1 MRITGILN
9 IDKPAGITSYDV
21 VDVIKKLFIGSK
33 VGHTGTLDPVATGVL
48 PILIGDATKLSDNLT
63 AENKAYRVKM
73 LLGVETN
80 TYDITG
86 KIVYASVVNKDEI
99 YIRERIK
106 RFIGVQEQTPPQYSA
121 IKVEGKRAYQYAREG
136 KEVELKPRTIEI
148 YDINNIAVDLRKR
161 EVSFDVYCTK
171 GTYVRSLVND
181 IGKKLGCG
189 ATMVELIRLKNGNFD
204 IKDSI
209 PLYEFLKLN
218 FEEMKKRIITIDDYY
233 TDLKRINMD
242 EIEYTK
248 FVNGVKLEYNEQDKL
263 VKVYENNKYRG
274 LGQIKDGI
282 SFFIFFQFTCKIII
296 FVIRYSKIET

>member
-1 MRITGILN
+1 MKITGILN

-63 AENKAYRVKM
+63 AENKVYRVKM

-86 KIVYASVVNKDEI
+86 KIVYASVVDKDEI

-106 RFIGVQEQTPPQYSA
+106 RFIGVQEQLPPAFSA
-121 IKVEGKRAYQYAREG
+121 IKVDGKRAYEYAREG
-136 KEVELKPRTIEI
+136 KEVTLKPRKIEI
-148 YDINNIAVDLRKR
+148 YDINNIAVDLKKH
-161 EVSFDVYCTK
+161 EVTFDVYCTK

-189 ATMVELIRLKNGNFD
+189 ATMVDLKRLKNGNFN
-204 IKDSI
+204 IEDSI
-209 PLYEFLKLN
+209 PLYDFLKLN
-218 FEEMKKRIITIDDYY
+218 FEDMKKKIIGIEEYY
-233 TDLKRINMD
+233 SDLKRINMAK
-242 EIEYTK
+242 EEYYK
-248 FVNGVKLEYNEQDKL
+248 FQNGVKLPYNEQDKL
-263 VKVYENNKYRG
+263 VKVYENNKYKG

-282 SFFIFFQFTCKIII
+282 LK
-296 FVIRYSKIET
+296 RYLIENE

>member
-21 VDVIKKLFIGSK
+21 VDVIKKLFVGSK

-106 RFIGVQEQTPPQYSA
+106 RFIGVQEQMPPQYSA
-121 IKVEGKRAYQYAREG
+121 IKVNGKRAYQYAREG

-171 GTYVRSLVND
+171 GTYIRSLVND

-209 PLYEFLKLN
+209 PLYDFLKLN
-218 FEEMKKRIITIDDYY
+218 FDEMKKRIISIDDYY

-242 EIEYTK
+242 KDEYTR

-263 VKVYENNKYRG
+263 VKVYENNKYKG
-274 LGQIKDGI
+274 LGQIKEGI
-282 SFFIFFQFTCKIII
+282 LK
-296 FVIRYSKIET
+296 RYLIENE

>member
-282 SFFIFFQFTCKIII
+282 LK
-296 FVIRYSKIET
+296 RYLIENE

>member
-1 MRITGILN
+1 MKITGILN

-63 AENKAYRVKM
+63 AENKVYRVKM

-86 KIVYASVVNKDEI
+86 KIVYASVVDKDEI

-106 RFIGVQEQTPPQYSA
+106 RFIGVQEQLPPAFSA
-121 IKVEGKRAYQYAREG
+121 IKVDGKRAYEYAREG
-136 KEVELKPRTIEI
+136 KEVTLKPRKIEI
-148 YDINNIAVDLRKR
+148 YDINNIAVDLKKH
-161 EVSFDVYCTK
+161 EVTFDVYCTK

-189 ATMVELIRLKNGNFD
+189 ATMVDLKRLKNGNFN
-204 IKDSI
+204 IEDSI
-209 PLYEFLKLN
+209 PLYDFLKLN
-218 FEEMKKRIITIDDYY
+218 FEDMKKKIIGIEEYY
-233 TDLKRINMD
+233 SDLKRINMAK
-242 EIEYTK
+242 EEYYK
-248 FVNGVKLEYNEQDKL
+248 FQNGVKLLYNEQDKL
-263 VKVYENNKYRG
+263 VKVYENNKYKG

-282 SFFIFFQFTCKIII
+282 LK
-296 FVIRYSKIET
+296 RYLIENE

>member
-1 MRITGILN
+1 MKITGILN

-21 VDVIKKLFIGSK
+21 VDVIKKVFIGSK

-86 KIVYASVVNKDEI
+86 KIVYASVVNQDEI

-106 RFIGVQEQTPPQYSA
+106 RFIGVQEQVPPQYSA

-136 KEVELKPRTIEI
+136 KVVELKSRTIEI
-148 YDINNIAVDLRKR
+148 YDINNIAVDLKRR

-171 GTYVRSLVND
+171 GTYIRSLVND

-189 ATMVELIRLKNGNFD
+189 ATMVDLIRLKNGNFD
-204 IKDSI
+204 IKDSV
-209 PLYEFLKLN
+209 PLYDFLKLN
-218 FEEMKKRIITIDDYY
+218 FEEMKKKVISIEDYY
-233 TDLKRINMD
+233 SDLKRVNMD
-242 EIEYTK
+242 KDEYTK
-248 FVNGVKLEYNEQDKL
+248 FFNGMKLEYNEQDKL

-282 SFFIFFQFTCKIII
+282 LK
-296 FVIRYSKIET
+296 RYLIENE

>member
-73 LLGVETN
+73 LLGVETD

-148 YDINNIAVDLRKR
+148 HDINNIAVDLRKR

-218 FEEMKKRIITIDDYY
+218 FEEMKKKIISIDDYY

-242 EIEYTK
+242 KVEYTK

-263 VKVYENNKYRG
+263 VKVYENNKYKG

-282 SFFIFFQFTCKIII
+282 LK
-296 FVIRYSKIET
+296 RYLIENE

>member
-1 MRITGILN
+1 MKITGILN
-9 IDKPAGITSYDV
+9 INKPAGITSYDV

-48 PILIGDATKLSDNLT
+48 PILIGEATKLSDNLT

-86 KIVYASVVNKDEI
+86 KIVFASVVNKDEI

-106 RFIGVQEQTPPQYSA
+106 RFIGVQEQVPPKYSA

-148 YDINNIAVDLRKR
+148 YDINNIAVDLKKR
-161 EVSFDVYCTK
+161 EVIFDVYCTK

-189 ATMVELIRLKNGNFD
+189 ATMIDLTRLRNGNFY
-204 IKDSI
+204 IEDSI
-209 PLYEFLKLN
+209 PLYDFLKLN
-218 FEEMKKRIITIDDYY
+218 FEEMQKQIVSIDEYY
-233 TDLKRINMD
+233 DDLKKIIM
-242 EIEYTK
+242 EKEEYTK
-248 FVNGVKLEYNEQDKL
+248 FINGVKLPYDEQDKL
-263 VKVYENNKYRG
+263 VKVYYDNKYRG
-274 LGQIKDGI
+274 LGQIKDNI
-282 SFFIFFQFTCKIII
+282 LK
-296 FVIRYSKIET
+296 RYLIENE

>member
-1 MRITGILN
+1 VKITGILN
-9 IDKPAGITSYDV
+9 INKPAGITSYDV

-86 KIVYASVVNKDEI
+86 KIVFASVVNKDEI

-106 RFIGVQEQTPPQYSA
+106 RFIGVQEQVPPKYSA

-148 YDINNIAVDLRKR
+148 YDINNIAVDLKKR

-189 ATMVELIRLKNGNFD
+189 ATMVDLTRLRNGNFF
-204 IKDSI
+204 IEDSI

-218 FEEMKKRIITIDDYY
+218 FEEMKKHIVSIDDYY
-233 TDLKRINMD
+233 DDLKKVIMEKD
-242 EIEYTK
+242 EYTK
-248 FVNGVKLEYNEQDKL
+248 FLNGVKLPYEEQDKL
-263 VKVYENNKYRG
+263 VKVYYNNKYRG

-282 SFFIFFQFTCKIII
+282 LK
-296 FVIRYSKIET
+296 RYLIENE

>member
-1 MRITGILN
+1 MKITGILN

-21 VDVIKKLFIGSK
+21 VDVIKKLFAGSK

-86 KIVYASVVNKDEI
+86 RIVYASVVNKDEI

-106 RFIGVQEQTPPQYSA
+106 RFIGVQEQVPPQYSA
-121 IKVEGKRAYQYAREG
+121 IKVKGKRAYQYAREG

-148 YDINNIAVDLRKR
+148 YDINNIAVDLKMR

-171 GTYVRSLVND
+171 GTYIRSLVND
-181 IGKKLGCG
+181 IGKKIGCG
-189 ATMVELIRLKNGNFD
+189 ATMVDLVRLKNGNFD

-209 PLYEFLKLN
+209 PLYDFLKLN
-218 FEEMKKRIITIDDYY
+218 FEDMKKKIVTIDNYY
-233 TDLKRINMD
+233 YDLKKINMD
-242 EIEYTK
+242 KEEYTK
-248 FVNGVKLEYNEQDKL
+248 FFNGVKIPYEGQDKL
-263 VKVYENNKYRG
+263 VKVYENNKYKG
-274 LGQIKDGI
+274 LGEIKDGI
-282 SFFIFFQFTCKIII
+282 LK
-296 FVIRYSKIET
+296 RYLIENE

>member
-1 MRITGILN
+1 MKITGILN

-106 RFIGVQEQTPPQYSA
+106 RFIGVQKQIPPQDSA

-136 KEVELKPRTIEI
+136 KEVELKARTIEI
-148 YDINNIAVDLRKR
+148 YDINNIAVDLKR
-161 EVSFDVYCTK
+161 HEVSFDVYCTK
-171 GTYVRSLVND
+171 GTYIRSLVND

-189 ATMVELIRLKNGNFD
+189 ATMVDLTRLKNGNFD

-209 PLYEFLKLN
+209 PLYDFLKLN
-218 FEEMKKRIITIDDYY
+218 FEEMKKKIISIDDYY
-233 TDLKRINMD
+233 SDLKRINMD
-242 EIEYTK
+242 ESEYTR
-248 FVNGVKLEYNEQDKL
+248 FFNGMKLVYNEQDKL

-282 SFFIFFQFTCKIII
+282 LK
-296 FVIRYSKIET
+296 RYLIENE

>member
-1 MRITGILN
+1 MKITGILN
-9 IDKPAGITSYDV
+9 INKPAGITSYDV

-86 KIVYASVVNKDEI
+86 KIVFASVVNKDEI

-106 RFIGVQEQTPPQYSA
+106 RFIGVQEQVPPKYSA

-136 KEVELKPRTIEI
+136 KEVELRPRTIEI
-148 YDINNIAVDLRKR
+148 YDINNIAVDLKKR

-181 IGKKLGCG
+181 IGKKIGCG
-189 ATMVELIRLKNGNFD
+189 ATMVDLTRLRNGNFF
-204 IKDSI
+204 IEDSI

-218 FEEMKKRIITIDDYY
+218 FEEMKKHIVSIDDYY
-233 TDLKRINMD
+233 DDLKKIVM
-242 EIEYTK
+242 EKEEYTK
-248 FVNGVKLEYNEQDKL
+248 FLNGVKLPYDEQDKL
-263 VKVYENNKYRG
+263 VKVYYNNKYRG

-282 SFFIFFQFTCKIII
+282 LK
-296 FVIRYSKIET
+296 RYLIENE

>member
-1 MRITGILN
+1 VKITGILN

-106 RFIGVQEQTPPQYSA
+106 RFIGVQTQTPPQYSA

-218 FEEMKKRIITIDDYY
+218 FEEMKKRIISIDDYY
-233 TDLKRINMD
+233 EDLKRINMD
-242 EIEYTK
+242 KVEYTR

-263 VKVYENNKYRG
+263 VKVYENNKYKG
-274 LGQIKDGI
+274 LGQIKDGVL
-282 SFFIFFQFTCKIII
+282 K
-296 FVIRYSKIET
+296 RYLIENE

>member
-1 MRITGILN
+1 MKITGILN

-21 VDVIKKLFIGSK
+21 VDVIKKLFVGSK

-86 KIVYASVVNKDEI
+86 KIVYASVINKDEI

-148 YDINNIAVDLRKR
+148 YDINNIAVDLKRR

-171 GTYVRSLVND
+171 GTYIRSLVND

-189 ATMVELIRLKNGNFD
+189 ATMVDLIRLRNGNFD
-204 IKDSI
+204 IKNSI

-218 FEEMKKRIITIDDYY
+218 FEEMKKRIISIDDYY

-242 EIEYTK
+242 TEEYTR

-263 VKVYENNKYRG
+263 VKVYENNKYKG

-282 SFFIFFQFTCKIII
+282 LK
-296 FVIRYSKIET
+296 RYLIENE

>member
-1 MRITGILN
+1 MKITGILN

-106 RFIGVQEQTPPQYSA
+106 RFIGVQQQTPPQYSA

-136 KEVELKPRTIEI
+136 KEVELKPRIIEI
-148 YDINNIAVDLRKR
+148 YDINNIAVDLKKR

-171 GTYVRSLVND
+171 GTYIRSLVSD

-189 ATMVELIRLKNGNFD
+189 ATMVDLIRLKNGNFD

-209 PLYEFLKLN
+209 PLYDFLKLN
-218 FEEMKKRIITIDDYY
+218 FEEMKKKIISIDDYY
-233 TDLKRINMD
+233 EDLKRINMD

-248 FVNGVKLEYNEQDKL
+248 FFNGVKLEYNEQDKL
-263 VKVYENNKYRG
+263 VKVYENNKYKG
-274 LGQIKDGI
+274 LGQIKDGVL
-282 SFFIFFQFTCKIII
+282 K
-296 FVIRYSKIET
+296 RYLIENE